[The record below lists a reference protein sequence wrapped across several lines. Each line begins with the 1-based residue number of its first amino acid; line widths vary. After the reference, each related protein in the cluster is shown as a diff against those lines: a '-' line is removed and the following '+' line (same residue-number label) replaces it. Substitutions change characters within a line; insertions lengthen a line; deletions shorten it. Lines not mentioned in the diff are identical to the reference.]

1 MKDPSEKIF
10 EMISELIKDTAFEMI
25 SELIKDTA
33 KENTPIHELNVNFS
47 KEINI
52 KNRRPKQINIQITLS
67 E

>member
-1 MKDPSEKIF
+1 MKDPSEKI
-10 EMISELIKDTAFEMI
+10 FEMI